1 LPRLRTLR
9 SLASLVL
16 LPFYAVS
23 SSHVK
28 VSGRPY
34 TIPALKEWADGAGTY
49 TFGAGS
55 RIILAGAA
63 AVALLETAEVFAED
77 LLLLT
82 GLNIPVVI
90 TDKVLPGDIVLNLT
104 EACVVPVNEGYQ
116 LAVAD
121 YIVISAPHENGV
133 FYGTC
138 TLLQLLRQ
146 GFTING
152 GIARD
157 WPDYPERGLM
167 VDVGRKY
174 FSLAW
179 LESHL
184 RELAYLKY
192 NYFHFHLSD
201 TFGFRLESERHPE
214 IVSPQHYTKAE
225 IHHLL
230 DLARK
235 YHIVVVPEID
245 MPAHMNTI
253 LDAHP
258 ELRITSSTGVQRLG
272 DIDLTQEA
280 AYTLARDLLEEFL
293 PLFPGPY
300 WHLGADEY
308 LMRDSY
314 AKYPQLQAF
323 AQQRYGSEAAAKDV
337 YLGFVNWAN
346 EIVKAHGKTARAWN
360 DGLHGGKAVAVASD
374 IIYDHWY
381 KSGLAPQEIIDLEL
395 KIVNSN
401 ADILYYVLGVE
412 SWRANAS
419 VLYETFEPHMFHDDA
434 AIASLH
440 PLNLGAKLHVWCDY
454 PDAETESQ
462 IAAGI
467 KAPLRALAQ
476 KNWGSSRLV
485 SSYASFMSIVELLGR
500 APGYVVEL

>member
-1 LPRLRTLR
+1 MPRLQTFR
-9 SLASLVL
+9 SLASLAL
-16 LPFYAVS
+16 LPFYTVS
-23 SSHVK
+23 SVPVR

-34 TIPALKEWADGAGTY
+34 TIPALKEWTDGVGTY

-55 RIILAGAA
+55 RIILASAA
-63 AVALLETAEVFAED
+63 AISLLETAEVFAED
-77 LLLLT
+77 LLRLT
-82 GLNIPVVI
+82 GLNIPVVVADEI
-90 TDKVLPGDIVLNLT
+90 VPGDIVLNLT
-104 EACVVPVNEGYQ
+104 EASAVPGNEGYQ
-116 LAVAD
+116 LAIAD
-121 YIVISAPHENGV
+121 YVVISAAYESGI

-138 TLLQLLRQ
+138 TMLQLLRQ
-146 GFTING
+146 GFTINSG
-152 GIARD
+152 VARD

-174 FSLAW
+174 FSLSW

-214 IVSPQHYTKAE
+214 IVSPLHYTKAE
-225 IHHLL
+225 IRHLL

-258 ELRITSSTGVQRLG
+258 ELRLTSSAGVQRDG

-280 AYTLARDLLEEFL
+280 TYTLARDLLEEFL

-308 LMRDSY
+308 LMGDDY
-314 AKYPQLQAF
+314 ANYPQLQTF
-323 AQQRYGSEAAAKDV
+323 ARQRYGANAEARDA

-360 DGLHGGKAVAVASD
+360 DGLYGGKAVAVAAD
-374 IIYDHWY
+374 IIYEHWY
-381 KSGLAPQEIIDLEL
+381 KSDLAPQQIIDLAL

-401 ADILYYVLGVE
+401 ANMLYYVLGVKH
-412 SWRANAS
+412 WRADAN
-419 VLYETFEPHMFHDDA
+419 VLYETFEPHMFHDDD
-434 AIASLH
+434 AIALLH
-440 PLNLGAKLHVWCDY
+440 PQNLGAKLHVWCDH
-454 PDAETESQ
+454 PDEETESQ
-462 IAAGI
+462 VAEGI
-467 KAPLRALAQ
+467 KSPLRALAQ
-476 KNWGSSRLV
+476 KNWGSPRLV
-485 SSYASFMSIVELLGR
+485 SSYDSFIAIIEQIGR
-500 APGYVVEL
+500 APGYGVEP